1 MSRSTAFFIN
11 GGAGRVITS
20 IPAFE
25 KFEQENPDDD
35 FIIVCEGGMDIYKG
49 HPTLHKRSF
58 DNWHKGLFEDKIKD
72 RNCVSTEPY
81 RVWEYY
87 NQKASLAQ
95 AFDIQINNKGV
106 RDLPVPNL
114 HVWRDELIAGQD
126 IIDEVKEKTQ
136 KQKVIVFQPYGRSAQ
151 PMGNK
156 NQTLV
161 DTGGR
166 SFEFNDVIKMIKKL
180 QKKYA
185 IVLMSEFPTDF
196 AQYGITEPV
205 AQPENCPIRIWA
217 GAIKAAD
224 GFLGCDSVGQ
234 HFAYCLGTPAVAVVG
249 STYPENVSYDDNEIF
264 QVLDLGS
271 SRRRYDPIRLTFDEE
286 ISRSHEGI
294 MMLSDKAIDEISK
307 ELDIVVNKGA
317 KNAK

>member
-1 MSRSTAFFIN
+1 MTRSTAFFTN
-11 GGAGRVITS
+11 GGAGRHVCS

-25 KFEQENPDDD
+25 KYEQENPDDD
-35 FIIVCEGGMDIYKG
+35 FIIVCEGGMDVYKG
-49 HPTLHKRSF
+49 HPTLHRRAF
-58 DNWHKGLFEDKIKD
+58 DVWHKGLFEDKIKD

-106 RDLPVPNL
+106 RDLPSPNL
-114 HVWRDELIAGQD
+114 HLWSDEIVSGQEM
-126 IIDEVKEKTQ
+126 IDEVKEKTQ
-136 KQKVIVFQPYGRSAQ
+136 KQKVIVFQPYGRSTQ
-151 PMGNK
+151 PIGNK
-156 NQTLV
+156 NPKLI

-166 SFEFNDVIKMIKKL
+166 SFGVADTIKLIKKL

-185 IVLMSEFPTDF
+185 VILMSEFPMDF
-196 AQYGITEPV
+196 SQHGVADPV
-205 AQPENCPIRIWA
+205 AQPEGAPLRIWA
-217 GAIKAAD
+217 AAIKAAD

-234 HFAYCLGTPAVAVVG
+234 HFAYSFKTPAVTVVG
-249 STYPENVSYDDNEIF
+249 ATYPENVSYDDNDLF
-264 QVLDLGS
+264 QVLDLGVGK
-271 SRRRYDPIRLTFDEE
+271 RRYDPIRISMEE
-286 ISRSHEGI
+286 EVSRSHDGI
-294 MMLSDKAIDEISK
+294 MTLSDKAADEIVK

>member
-1 MSRSTAFFIN
+1 MTRSTAFFTN
-11 GGAGRVITS
+11 GGAGRHVCS

-25 KFEQENPDDD
+25 KYEQENPDDD
-35 FIIVCEGGMDIYKG
+35 FIIVCEGGMDVYKG
-49 HPTLHKRSF
+49 HPTLHKRAF
-58 DNWHKGLFEDKIKD
+58 DVWHKGLFEDKIKD

-106 RDLPVPNL
+106 RDLPSPNIHL
-114 HVWRDELIAGQD
+114 WSDELIGG
-126 IIDEVKEKTQ
+126 IDLIEEVKEKTQ
-136 KQKVIVFQPYGRSAQ
+136 KQKVIVFQPFGRSMQ
-151 PMGNK
+151 PIGNK
-156 NQTLV
+156 NQHLI

-166 SFEFNDVIKMIKKL
+166 SFSVNDTIKLIKKL

-185 IVLMSEFPTDF
+185 IILMSEFPMDF
-196 AQYGITEPV
+196 SQHGVSDPV
-205 AQPENCPIRIWA
+205 AQPEGAPLRIWA
-217 GAIKAAD
+217 AAIKAAD

-234 HFAYCLGTPAVAVVG
+234 HFAHSFKTPAVTVVG
-249 STYPENVSYDDNEIF
+249 ATYPENVSYEDNDIF

-271 SRRRYDPIRLTFDEE
+271 GRRRYDPIRISFEE
-286 ISRSHEGI
+286 EVSRSHDGI
-294 MMLSDKAIDEISK
+294 MALSDKAVDEIAK

>member
-1 MSRSTAFFIN
+1 MTRSTAFFVN
-11 GGAGRVITS
+11 GGAGRHICS

-25 KFEQENPDDD
+25 KYEQENPDDD

>member
-1 MSRSTAFFIN
+1 MTRSTAFFVN
-11 GGAGRVITS
+11 GGAGRHICS

-25 KFEQENPDDD
+25 KYEQENPDDD

-95 AFDIQINNKGV
+95 AFDIQINNKGL
-106 RDLPVPNL
+106 RDLSAPNL

-196 AQYGITEPV
+196 SQYGITEPV

-217 GAIKAAD
+217 GAVKAAD

-307 ELDIVVNKGA
+307 ELDIIVNKGA